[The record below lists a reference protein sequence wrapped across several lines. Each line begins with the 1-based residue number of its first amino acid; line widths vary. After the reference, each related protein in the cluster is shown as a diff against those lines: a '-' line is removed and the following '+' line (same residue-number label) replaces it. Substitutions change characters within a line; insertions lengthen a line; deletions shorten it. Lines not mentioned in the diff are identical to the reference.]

1 MQAPSPS
8 PSLSP
13 SGDTFEKLTR
23 AGLTLIQQALSIFD
37 SDLRLAVCNPRYQ
50 EMFGLPDALV
60 RPGAAF
66 EDTIR
71 FLVQRGEYGPQ
82 PDEEAAVRLRVETA
96 RAFRPHYMERQ
107 RANGRWVSVEGAPLA
122 QGGWVTVYT
131 DITEIK
137 LQEQLLRARSEELS
151 DQLLAH
157 AERLGMANRELAATN
172 AALAETQRELTEM
185 EARTRLV
192 TEMMPAHIAHLDRNL
207 VYTYSNRRLS
217 SLVPGLPA
225 NVVGMAFAEA
235 VGPQLAAS
243 LLPHMQ
249 RALAGEPSVRELN
262 HEDSGRRI
270 RVVMTPDPRNTT
282 DDAARAGNGD
292 GDGGV
297 YLLTT
302 DITAE
307 TQARAALL
315 QTRKRELAAQLTSG
329 LAHDFANLLTI
340 ILGQQDKL
348 ARLPDLPPEA
358 ADLVR
363 GTVAAARRGG
373 TLLRRIGE
381 ISGARA
387 LKPTPTELEPLLDD
401 LRMMASPS
409 LPDGLRFEIALEP
422 GLGRVMLDQ
431 GALQD
436 ALLNLVLNARDA
448 IAGAHPDGTT
458 GGAILLTA
466 HRVQDTWL
474 ELTVEDDGPGFT
486 PEALR
491 RGLDPFFTTKG
502 GEGSGLGLAM
512 VYDHATLGGGSVRLA
527 NRVGGGARVTLRL
540 PLRPADPADDPAGGP
555 DPSQLVLLVEDSPE
569 IRTHVRE
576 MLVALGHRVI
586 EAETAADARALA
598 QLPEIGIVLSD
609 IQLKGG
615 ETGLAMLASLA
626 RERPR
631 LAGGLMTSLPAS
643 DPLHGAAARTCPL
656 LAKPFDARDLAAF
669 LQGLAGAAKPGFPGS
684 LPTTAESPS
693 SPSLLPDS
701 S

>member
-1 MQAPSPS
+1 MQAPPPSPS
-8 PSLSP
+8 PSP

-82 PDEEAAVRLRVETA
+82 SDEEAAVRLRVETA
-96 RAFRPHYMERQ
+96 RAFRPHYMERE

-157 AERLGMANRELAATN
+157 AERLSMANRELAATN

-192 TEMMPAHIAHLDRNL
+192 TEMMPAHIAHLDRHL

-217 SLVPGLPA
+217 SLVPGVPA
-225 NVVGMAFAEA
+225 NVVGMEFAAA
-235 VGPQLAAS
+235 VGPQLATS
-243 LLPHMQ
+243 LMPHMH
-249 RALAGEPSVRELN
+249 RALEGEASVRELT

-282 DDAARAGNGD
+282 NDGARGS
-292 GDGGV
+292 DGGV

-363 GTVAAARRGG
+363 GTLAAARRGG

-387 LKPTPTELEPLLDD
+387 LKPAPTELEPLLDD

-409 LPDGLRFEIALEP
+409 LPDGLRFEIALEK

-448 IAGAHPDGTT
+448 ILSAQAGRTGRDAGKGTIT
-458 GGAILLTA
+458 LTA

-527 NRVGGGARVTLRL
+527 NREAGGARVTLRL
-540 PLRPADPADDPAGGP
+540 PLRPAADPTGEA
-555 DPSQLVLLVEDSPE
+555 DPSRLVLLVEDSPE

-576 MLVALGHRVI
+576 MLVGLGHRVI
-586 EAETAADARALA
+586 EAENATDACALA

-609 IQLKGG
+609 IQLKDG
-615 ETGLAMLASLA
+615 ETGLALLAALT
-626 RERPR
+626 RERPG
-631 LAGGLMTSLPAS
+631 LAAGLMTSLPAS
-643 DPLHGAAARTCPL
+643 DPLHRAAAQLHPL
-656 LAKPFDARDLAAF
+656 LAKPFDARELTAF
-669 LQGLAGAAKPGFPGS
+669 LRVLSGDPVLQNSVP
-684 LPTTAESPS
+684 EPS
-693 SPSLLPDS
+693 
-701 S
+701 